1 MKKVLTLLII
11 SLTLPLIH
19 LHAQIFTN
27 YTEADGLISNFVN
40 CVALDADDNVWFG
53 TKDGISFFDGTT
65 WTNFDQTSHPALVD
79 NNVLALD
86 VDTDNNLWIGTDFG
100 VNKFDG
106 TNWTTYSEADG
117 LADDRI
123 KYINQSDDGRIWFA
137 NNDGISILDGTT
149 WTSYVLADGIPFGG
163 INFVTFDTNGKAWL
177 GTPLAG
183 ILIFD
188 GTGFSEITEN
198 EGLLNDKVRSIAISS
213 ENEKW
218 IGTADGI
225 SVFDANNNFVEHHEL
240 IFELP
245 PPDLLNPVEDVQIDP
260 AGRIWVGVYI
270 DYLVTE
276 GGITMYENSAWT
288 DYNVSDGLVGPVVRR
303 LAIDSENIVW
313 VVTSSGVSRIGEIPT
328 SNFDIEIQN
337 RIQVFPNPTSDKVT
351 FEIPIELI
359 GSEFKIFNNVGVL
372 LQNGTIRSENQ
383 IIDLKNMADG
393 IYFISIDRTY
403 TKKVIVKK

>member
-19 LHAQIFTN
+19 LHAQICTN

-337 RIQVFPNPTSDKVT
+337 GIQVFPNPTSDKVT

-383 IIDLKNMADG
+383 IIDLKNMANG

>member
-383 IIDLKNMADG
+383 IIDLKNMANG

>member
-337 RIQVFPNPTSDKVT
+337 GIQVFPNPTSDKVT

-383 IIDLKNMADG
+383 IIDLKNMANG

>member
-337 RIQVFPNPTSDKVT
+337 GIQVFPNPTSDKVT

>member
-1 MKKVLTLLII
+1 MKKILTLVITII
-11 SLTLPLIH
+11 SIQ
-19 LHAQIFTN
+19 LHAQTFTN
-27 YTEADGLISNFVN
+27 YTETDGLISNFVN

-65 WTNFDQTSHPALVD
+65 WTNFDQTSYPALVD

-86 VDTDNNLWIGTDFG
+86 VDSDNNLWIGTDFG

-106 TNWTTYSEADG
+106 TNWTTYTTADG

-123 KYINQSDDGRIWFA
+123 KYINQSDDGRMWFA
-137 NNDGISILDGTT
+137 NNDGISILNGAT

-163 INFVTFDTNGKAWL
+163 TNFVTFDTDGKAWL

-183 ILIFD
+183 VLIFD
-188 GTGFSEITEN
+188 GTSFSEITET
-198 EGLLNDKVRSIAISS
+198 EGLLNDKIRSIAISS
-213 ENEKW
+213 GNKKW

-225 SVFDANNNFVEHHEL
+225 SVFDADNNFVEHHEL

-245 PPDLLNPVEDVQIDP
+245 PPDVLNPVEDVQIDP
-260 AGRIWVGVYI
+260 AGRIWVGVYV

-276 GGITMYENSAWT
+276 GGITMYENSEWT

-328 SNFDIEIQN
+328 SDFNIEVQN
-337 RIQVFPNPTSDKVT
+337 RIQIFPNPTSC
-351 FEIPIELI
+351 
-359 GSEFKIFNNVGVL
+359 L
-372 LQNGTIRSENQ
+372 LYTSPSPR
-383 IIDLKNMADG
+383 
-393 IYFISIDRTY
+393 DRG
-403 TKKVIVKK
+403 